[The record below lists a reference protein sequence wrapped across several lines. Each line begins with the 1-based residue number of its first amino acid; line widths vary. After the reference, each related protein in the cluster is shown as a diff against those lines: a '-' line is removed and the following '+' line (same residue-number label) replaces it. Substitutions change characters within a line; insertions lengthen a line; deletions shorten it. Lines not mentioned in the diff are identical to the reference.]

1 MWFRWWVLFGVGQ
14 VGCGV
19 EIATWC
25 GGNRCGAVVA
35 LENRHGAMCV
45 ALLLALMMALLVVL
59 LLV

>member
-1 MWFRWWVLFGVGQ
+1 MGQ

-35 LENRHGAMCV
+35 LENRHGTVCV
-45 ALLLALMMALLVVL
+45 ALLLAPMVVLLVVL

>member
-1 MWFRWWVLFGVGQ
+1 MGQ
-14 VGCGV
+14 VGYGV